1 MTLERDI
8 KVLAGRGLGEADI
21 ARWLGI
27 PRERVRD
34 ALAGGQ
40 DDDHDAVLA
49 ESFPASDPPSW
60 PER

>member
-8 KVLAGRGLGEADI
+8 TVLAGRGLGEADI

-34 ALAGGQ
+34 VLARRQ
-40 DDDHDAVLA
+40 HDDHDQVLV